1 MNSAQ
6 PEEAIQ
12 FPNDT
17 TSYSVN
23 ASFRFN
29 NTNRSDLLTLSG
41 ENNKIKAFV
50 NPTENKVGLNINGAD
65 YEIATRNGVLSTT
78 KWRSIAYVLDREDN
92 KVKVYL
98 EKELIGEVAASVEV
112 TGLNKVRIGSSDTQ
126 FDGSIERLHVY
137 GQALD
142 EVAVN
147 ALHAVTEYNFE
158 KIVDPTQSHISE
170 TTRLFQDGYANA
182 RKYRIPSLLTTKEGT
197 VLVAIDQRHQHA
209 ADWGN
214 IDAFLRRSTDGGK
227 NWDTGKR
234 VIDLVDN
241 EAAGLAHSAFL
252 IDPSMVQDKESGRIF
267 MLIDMFTDNHVG
279 NSRDGYRGGF
289 FGLGA
294 SDSGYTEVE
303 GKKYL
308 TLFDQSRNVYTI
320 RENGKVYDS
329 NNRVTEYTVPDNAN
343 FENAFKDLGTLY
355 KSGEKV
361 GNIYQ
366 MSYH

>member
-1 MNSAQ
+1 MKNTRLYIETLTPQEIEEEHFNDSIGGSPVFTKKNIEVNSAQ

-78 KWRSIAYVLDREDN
+78 KWHSIAYVLDREDN
-92 KVKVYL
+92 KAKVYL

-158 KIVDPTQSHISE
+158 KIVDSSQSHISE
-170 TTRLFQDGYANA
+170 TTRLFHDGYTNA

-197 VLVAIDQRHQHA
+197 VLAAIDQRHQHA

-214 IDAFLRRSTDGGK
+214 IDAFLI
-227 NWDTGKR
+227 
-234 VIDLVDN
+234 V
-241 EAAGLAHSAFL
+241 
-252 IDPSMVQDKESGRIF
+252 PSIVQDKESGRIF
-267 MLIDMFTDNHVG
+267 MLIYMFTDNHVG

-294 SDSGYTEVE
+294 SGSGYTEVE

-355 KSGEKV
+355 KSGEKLE
-361 GNIYQ
+361 IFIR
-366 MSYH
+366 